1 MILKFI
7 DKIGEWNPQFIREI
21 KGRLKLFPV
30 LVTAGI
36 SGLVQVILYLFQL
49 REYPGAKYAM
59 TSQYCS
65 LGNSYR
71 EQMNVLEKIITKFN
85 NQAYLFNSK
94 ANFDAEKL
102 KFAKTQLQEAKER
115 RDQLNKLLYDGKNFC
130 PPDQI
135 DMQSWWHDHW
145 QYLFLSL
152 SVIFVFTLLI
162 AGTYLLIN
170 NLAQE
175 ERTGT
180 LNFIRLSPQSET
192 SILTGK
198 MLGVPILVYWFVAL
212 AIPLHI
218 WSGKAANIALSHIF
232 SYYAVLAGSC
242 IFFFSAALL
251 FGLVTRFLG
260 GFQPWLAAGAVF
272 MFLIFTCS
280 TGYSGLYLNNAAAW
294 FKIFSPIDMTG
305 YLFPNLFG
313 SNNRFRGTSDSDYY
327 SWAKATYL
335 QFFFLPIGSNL
346 FGLMGLHLANYG
358 IWTYGIWQ
366 GLQRRFRN
374 PNAAVISKVQSYW
387 LVGFVQFLLW
397 GFTLQNYRS
406 EYPKNLEALSRSVY
420 FDLNS
425 QIQQNLPWFIIFNL
439 ALLFG
444 MMLILSPERQ
454 IIQDWSRYR
463 HQGGSGRKGWWRN
476 SLLRDLLVAEKSPS
490 LVAIAAHLVMMV
502 TPIAI
507 WIVLSINLQ
516 NHRNNSSIDWVINDV
531 GRFKALIG
539 IVMFITLSLIYAT
552 IAQRMLLMKTKK
564 RYFWAIGTVSAV
576 MYLPLMILGMLNVT
590 PEQYALPWLFSSLP
604 WVGLADA
611 SLPTIFMALL
621 GEVTVLVLL
630 NIRLTKQINLV
641 GESATKALLASRK

>member
-1 MILKFI
+1 MFQFI
-7 DKIGEWNPQFIREI
+7 DKLGEWNPQFMREI

-36 SGLVQVILYLFQL
+36 SGLVQVILYLFQI
-49 REYPGAKYAM
+49 REYPDAKYAIP
-59 TSQYCS
+59 SQYCS
-65 LGNSYR
+65 LGKTYQ
-71 EQMNVLEKIITKFN
+71 EQINILDNVAKKFN
-85 NQAYLFNSK
+85 DQVYFFSSK

-102 KFAKTQLQEAKER
+102 NLAKGQFKEA
-115 RDQLNKLLYDGKNFC
+115 RDRQTELNKLLYDGKSFC
-130 PPDQI
+130 PPNQI
-135 DMQSWWHDHW
+135 DMQSWWRDHW

-152 SVIFVFTLLI
+152 SVIFILTLLI

-198 MLGVPILVYWFVAL
+198 MLGVPILIYWFVAL

-218 WSGKAANIALSHIF
+218 WSGKAANIAFSHIL

-272 MFLIFTCS
+272 IFLSFKYS
-280 TGYSGLYLNNAAAW
+280 MGYSSSNLNNAAAW
-294 FKIFSPIDMTG
+294 FKIFSPIEMTS
-305 YLFPNLFG
+305 YLFPNLLG
-313 SNNRFRGTSDSDYY
+313 SNSSWRGNYDNFGT
-327 SWAKATYL
+327 KYL
-335 QFFFLPIGSNL
+335 QFFFLPIGTNL
-346 FGLMGLHLANYG
+346 LGLIGLHLAYYAV
-358 IWTYGIWQ
+358 WTYGIWK
-366 GLQRRFRN
+366 GLERSFRN

-387 LVGFVQFLLW
+387 LVGFVQLLLW

-406 EYPKNLEALSRSVY
+406 QYPYPSNSEALSKSGY
-420 FDLNS
+420 FDINS
-425 QIQQNLPWFIIFNL
+425 QIIQNLPWFIIFNL

-444 MMLILSPERQ
+444 LMLILSPERQ
-454 IIQDWSRYR
+454 TIQDWSRYR

-476 SLLRDLLVAEKSPS
+476 SLLRDLLIGEKSPS
-490 LVAIAAHLVMMV
+490 LVAIAVHLVTIV

-507 WIVLSINLQ
+507 WVMLSPSLNNYRSTSINWL
-516 NHRNNSSIDWVINDV
+516 INDV
-531 GRFKALIG
+531 GRLRALIG
-539 IVMFITLSLIYAT
+539 IVMFVTLSLIYAT

-564 RYFWAIGTVSAV
+564 RYFWAMGTVSAV
-576 MYLPLMILGMLNVT
+576 MYLPLMVLGMLGVN
-590 PEQYALPWLFSSLP
+590 PKQYALPWLLSSLP

-621 GEVTVLVLL
+621 GEIAILVFL
-630 NIRLTKQINLV
+630 NIHLTREINLV
-641 GESATKALLASRK
+641 GESATKASWQGVRE

>member
-1 MILKFI
+1 MVLNFI
-7 DKIGEWNPQFIREI
+7 DKLGEWNPQFMREI

-30 LVTAGI
+30 LVTAAI
-36 SGLVQVILYLFQL
+36 SGLVQVILYLYQL
-49 REYPGAKYAM
+49 REYPAEKYPIS
-59 TSQYCS
+59 SQYCS
-65 LGNSYR
+65 LGKSYR
-71 EQMNVLEKIITKFN
+71 EQIELLGKVIDKFQRQVN
-85 NQAYLFNSK
+85 LFNSR

-102 KFAKTQLQEAKER
+102 KIAKVQLKGAQTQHTRLNQEF
-115 RDQLNKLLYDGKNFC
+115 YHGKSFC
-130 PPDQI
+130 PTDQI

-152 SVIFVFTLLI
+152 SVIFIFTLLV

-170 NLAQE
+170 NLAHE

-218 WSGKAANIALSHIF
+218 WSGKAANIAFSHIF

-251 FGLVTRFLG
+251 FGLVTRFLS
-260 GFQPWLAAGAVF
+260 GFQPWLGAGAVF

-280 TGYSGLYLNNAAAW
+280 MGYLGFYLNAAAW
-294 FKIFSPIDMTG
+294 FKIFSPIDMTR
-305 YLFPNLFG
+305 YLLPNLFG
-313 SNNRFRGTSDSDYY
+313 NNSNWRAGNDWG
-327 SWAKATYL
+327 KATYL
-335 QFFFLPIGSNL
+335 QFFFLPVGSNL

-358 IWTYGIWQ
+358 AWTYGIWQ

-406 EYPKNLEALSRSVY
+406 EYPNNSEALSRSVY

-439 ALLFG
+439 ALLFAL
-444 MMLILSPERQ
+444 MLILSPERQ
-454 IIQDWSRYR
+454 TIQDWSRYR

-476 SLLRDLLVAEKSPS
+476 SLLRDLLVGEKSPS
-490 LVAIAAHLVMMV
+490 LVAIALHLVMMI
-502 TPIAI
+502 TPFAI
-507 WIVLSINLQ
+507 WVVFSLSLNIHHNVAINWL
-516 NHRNNSSIDWVINDV
+516 INDL
-531 GRFKALIG
+531 GRFRALLGLI
-539 IVMFITLSLIYAT
+539 IFAVLSLIYAT
-552 IAQRMLLMKTKK
+552 IAQQILLMKTSK
-564 RYFWAIGTVSAV
+564 RYFWAMGTVCAI
-576 MYLPLMILGMLNVT
+576 MYLPPMILGMLSISSK
-590 PEQYALPWLFSSLP
+590 QYALPWLLTSIP

-611 SLPTIFMALL
+611 SIPTIFMALL
-621 GEVTVLVLL
+621 GEITVLVLL
-630 NIRLTKQINLV
+630 NIHLIRQINLV
-641 GESATKALLASRK
+641 GESATKA

>member
-1 MILKFI
+1 MFQFI
-7 DKIGEWNPQFIREI
+7 DKLGELNPQFMREI

-36 SGLVQVILYLFQL
+36 SGLVQVVLYLFQI
-49 REYPGAKYAM
+49 REYPGVKYAIS
-59 TSQYCS
+59 SQYCN
-65 LGNSYR
+65 LGKTYR
-71 EQMNVLEKIITKFN
+71 EQMSILDKVAKKFN
-85 NQAYLFNSK
+85 DQVYLFNSK

-102 KFAKTQLQEAKER
+102 KFAKTQLQEARER
-115 RDQLNKLLYDGKNFC
+115 RDQLNKFLYDGKNFC

-152 SVIFVFTLLI
+152 SVIFIFTLLI

-218 WSGKAANIALSHIF
+218 WSGKAANIAFSHIF

-251 FGLVTRFLG
+251 FGLMTRFLG

-272 MFLIFTCS
+272 MFLTFTYS
-280 TGYSGLYLNNAAAW
+280 MGYSSSNLNNAAAW
-294 FKIFSPIDMTG
+294 FKIFSPIDMTS
-305 YLFPNLFG
+305 YLFPNLLG
-313 SNNRFRGTSDSDYY
+313 SNSSWRGNYDDFGK
-327 SWAKATYL
+327 AKYL

-346 FGLMGLHLANYG
+346 LGLIGLHLANYAV
-358 IWTYGIWQ
+358 WTYGIWK
-366 GLQRRFRN
+366 GLERRFRN
-374 PNAAVISKVQSYW
+374 PNTAVISKVQSYW

-397 GFTLQNYRS
+397 GFTLQNYRIYYPRNS
-406 EYPKNLEALSRSVY
+406 EELSKSGS
-420 FDLNS
+420 FDINS
-425 QIQQNLPWFIIFNL
+425 EIIQNLPWFIIFNFV
-439 ALLFG
+439 LLFG
-444 MMLILSPERQ
+444 LMLILSPERQ
-454 IIQDWSRYR
+454 TIQDWARYR

-476 SLLRDLLVAEKSPS
+476 SLLGDLLVGEKSPS
-490 LVAIAAHLVMMV
+490 VVAIAVHLVTMV
-502 TPIAI
+502 TPITI
-507 WIVLSINLQ
+507 WIVLSLSLQ
-516 NHRNNSSIDWVINDV
+516 NHRSTSINWLINDA
-531 GRFKALIG
+531 GRFRALIG

-552 IAQRMLLMKTKK
+552 IAQRMLLMKTTK

-590 PEQYALPWLFSSLP
+590 PRQHPLPWLFSSLP
-604 WVGLADA
+604 WAGLADA
-611 SLPTIFMALL
+611 SLPIIFMSLITEIA
-621 GEVTVLVLL
+621 VLVLL
-630 NIRLTKQINLV
+630 NIRLTKQINLA
-641 GESATKALLASRK
+641 GESATKALLAGNRE